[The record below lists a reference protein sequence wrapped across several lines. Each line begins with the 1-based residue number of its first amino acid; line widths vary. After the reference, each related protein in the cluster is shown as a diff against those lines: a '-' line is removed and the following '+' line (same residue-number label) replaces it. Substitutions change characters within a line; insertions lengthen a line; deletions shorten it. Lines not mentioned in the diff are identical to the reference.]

1 MNYRVSIVLE
11 YDDAGYFAYSP
22 ELPGCYSQGQT
33 YEQTVANIRE
43 AVDLYMETLDPEERK
58 RFLSKQ
64 ISTSTIEV
72 AIA

>member
-11 YDDAGYFAYSP
+11 HDDAGYFAYSP

-33 YEQTVANIRE
+33 YEDAVANIRE
-43 AVDLYMETLDPEERK
+43 AVDLYMETLDPEERVLL
-58 RFLSKQ
+58 LSKQ
-64 ISTSTIEV
+64 ISTSSIEV